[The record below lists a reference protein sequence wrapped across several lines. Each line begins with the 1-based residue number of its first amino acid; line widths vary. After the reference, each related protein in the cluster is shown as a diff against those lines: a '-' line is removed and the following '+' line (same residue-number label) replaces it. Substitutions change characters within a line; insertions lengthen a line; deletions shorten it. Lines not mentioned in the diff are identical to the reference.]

1 MVNKM
6 TDEIIV
12 IEESPEM
19 ETVVMAEIYSKNG
32 NMGIKFTNEGDTQK
46 INYFL
51 ESYLKVERERY
62 EESFKDL
69 TGDEL

>member
-1 MVNKM
+1 M

-32 NMGIKFTNEGDTQK
+32 NMGIKFTNEGDSQK